1 MWKTILTSMTILLV
15 SLAAPAS
22 QAGDTAGRFSLT
34 PLGEA
39 FLRLD
44 SATGAMSMC
53 GAKEGSFVCE
63 AVADDALALKH
74 EIDRLSEENE
84 AMRLKLLA
92 LEAALGDKAEK
103 TEKTE
108 KDAPAPEP
116 AIKVPELDLDKVA
129 ELASRILKRF
139 EDMLRAIKQ
148 EEAGE
153 RALASRK

>member
-1 MWKTILTSMTILLV
+1 MWKTILTLTTILLV
-15 SLAAPAS
+15 GLAATAS

-53 GAKEGSFVCE
+53 AAKEGSFVCE

-92 LEAALGDKAEK
+92 LEAALGAAKAEK

-108 KDAPAPEP
+108 KDAPAPAP

-139 EDMLRAIKQ
+139 EDMLRALKQ
-148 EEAGE
+148 EEAAKE
-153 RALASRK
+153 L